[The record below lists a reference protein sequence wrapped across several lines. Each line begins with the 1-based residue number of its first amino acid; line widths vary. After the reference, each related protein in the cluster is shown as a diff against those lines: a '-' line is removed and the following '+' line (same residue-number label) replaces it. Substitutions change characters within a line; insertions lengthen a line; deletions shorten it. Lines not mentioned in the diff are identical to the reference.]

1 MDKKNRKH
9 TIKVKLN
16 ETNQNNQKAHKK
28 QKAQK
33 PAENKQD
40 PIHIA
45 QKETAAANQ
54 GGQAAEENQANGE
67 FPWFIPEPSD
77 KKRGVNK
84 KVTFSSDKAEESP
97 IFVGQPKNLKKKTRT
112 RNWRHVL
119 QFLIAAGIAIIIG
132 LGFTFIV
139 LKITTA
145 EEAKPAAMPASA
157 GEAGDSGQKM
167 AGDALI
173 EPLQVTAV
181 QGGVFSS
188 REAAAQQSEQ
198 FNQQGIPATVLET
211 GNSFYILLFASDTIE
226 NAKAISSYF
235 KEQGT
240 DAFWK
245 DFVIENQE
253 KKMSTENAELIGQL
267 NQLYEGLAKNAS
279 AIMLSSS
286 GGIEEELKS
295 GADAIKK
302 ESIAD
307 PELKKLAAG
316 LVEAVEAEPSDD
328 PKGTALSMQKSIL
341 EYISGLNEYIR

>member
-9 TIKVKLN
+9 TINVKLN
-16 ETNQNNQKAHKK
+16 EKPQKNQKAQKK
-28 QKAQK
+28 QKAPK
-33 PAENKQD
+33 PEDNKQD

-54 GGQAAEENQANGE
+54 GGQAAEENKASGE

-84 KVTFSSDKAEESP
+84 KVTFSSDKAEESS
-97 IFVGQPKNLKKKTRT
+97 IFVGQPKNLKKKSRN
-112 RNWRHVL
+112 RNWRHIL

-132 LGFTFIV
+132 LGFTFVV

-145 EEAKPAAMPASA
+145 EEAKPAALPASA
-157 GEAGDSGQKM
+157 GEAES
-167 AGDALI
+167 AGNKAPADAVI
-173 EPLQVTAV
+173 EPLQIMAV

-188 REAAAQQSEQ
+188 QEAAAQQSEQ
-198 FNQQGIPATVLET
+198 FNQQGIPATVLES
-211 GNSFYILLFASDTIE
+211 GNSFYILLFASDSIE

-245 DFVIENQE
+245 DFVIEDQE
-253 KKMSTENAELIGQL
+253 KKLSKENAEVIGHL
-267 NQLYEGLAKNAS
+267 NHLYEGLARNTS
-279 AIMLSSS
+279 SIMLSSS
-286 GGIEEELKS
+286 TGIEEDLKS
-295 GADAIKK
+295 EAAAIKT
-302 ESIAD
+302 EAIAD

-316 LVEAVEAEPSDD
+316 LIGTIEAEPSDD
-328 PKGTALSMQKSIL
+328 PQAYALVMQKNVL
-341 EYISGLNEYIR
+341 EYISGLNGYIR